1 MWVEKIT
8 SLFLTHSARQPCTS
22 PLVHEIIIK
31 WCWTKRK
38 CTMHFNDDAEVTA
51 PKYKSNLRCFCG
63 FFSKDIPWFTSFSF
77 YQLDF
82 VFSNLHTFCVY
93 ASVSRFKPQEI
104 LYSFFFQICFI
115 YILWKRYGLPWRI
128 LAFVPLKY
136 VCYLEHCI
144 HIYLKN
150 NISKICNR

>member
-8 SLFLTHSARQPCTS
+8 SLFLTHSARQPCTI
-22 PLVHEIIIK
+22 PLVHEIFIK

-82 VFSNLHTFCVY
+82 VFQTCTHFVCMPVCQDLNHRKFY
-93 ASVSRFKPQEI
+93 IASSFKFVS
-104 LYSFFFQICFI
+104 
-115 YILWKRYGLPWRI
+115 YIFYEKDMASHGEY
-128 LAFVPLKY
+128 
-136 VCYLEHCI
+136 
-144 HIYLKN
+144 
-150 NISKICNR
+150 